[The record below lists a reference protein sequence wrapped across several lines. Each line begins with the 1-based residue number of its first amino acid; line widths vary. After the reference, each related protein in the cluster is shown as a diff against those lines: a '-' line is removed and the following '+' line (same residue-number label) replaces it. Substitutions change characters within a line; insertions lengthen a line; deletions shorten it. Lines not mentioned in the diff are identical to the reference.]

1 MKTTIR
7 LTSPD
12 KLDELIAYLESE
24 KGLRWKTKQPDY
36 KRQMLATIKTLMK
49 QKTILS
55 EINMKE
61 KSCSVTF
68 RTIDDIKTDAD
79 FLEAQGA

>member
-12 KLDELIAYLESE
+12 KLDELIAYFEAD
-24 KGLRWKTKQPDY
+24 KGLRWKTKKPDY

-55 EINMKE
+55 DINMRE

>member
-12 KLDELIAYLESE
+12 KLDELITYLDAE

-55 EINMKE
+55 EINMRE

-79 FLEAQGA
+79 FLESQGE